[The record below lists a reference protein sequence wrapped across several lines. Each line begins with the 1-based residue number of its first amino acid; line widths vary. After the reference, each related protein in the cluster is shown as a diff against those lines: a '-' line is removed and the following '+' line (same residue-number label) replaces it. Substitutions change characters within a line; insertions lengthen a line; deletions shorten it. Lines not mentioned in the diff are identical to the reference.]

1 MEDCCLICGD
11 IIPEGRQI
19 CPVCER
25 SNDRLTDER
34 RMMVQLLRHS
44 VWKESPAYSQE
55 TIPKLFA
62 GETVKSHGIIT
73 NKAARTAQ
81 CGTAFRQ
88 FFNWLGAF
96 FISWKMRRQ
105 CEPNNYRPG
114 QSKGRCRENDDLL
127 QLRRRT
133 GAGRKKGAPG

>member
-1 MEDCCLICGD
+1 MEDRCLICGS

-25 SNDRLTDER
+25 NNGCLTDER
-34 RMMVQLLRHS
+34 RVMVQLLRHS
-44 VWKESPAYSQE
+44 VWKEPPAHNQDSL
-55 TIPKLFA
+55 PGLFA
-62 GETVKSHGIIT
+62 GETVKGQDTIAYR
-73 NKAARTAQ
+73 AARIER
-81 CGTAFRQ
+81 CGMAFRQ

-96 FISWKMRRQ
+96 FISWKRRKQ
-105 CEPNNYRPG
+105 CEPNNYRPS